1 MKTFA
6 KLFAV
11 LAFLAVGFTACSND
25 DEGDVT
31 IKLDYTTVDLGNA
44 ITGTITSTNSLAT
57 VTLTTDGKTVTGWP
71 ITSFKTGAVVESGGV
86 YTIRIE
92 GLEAGS
98 YIIRAT
104 DKDGVEDSKTFTVKG
119 GVDPN
124 PEETELTTAADF
136 TLGRPEQTGFPASAM
151 GLTWASNPNS
161 TTARFTGII
170 LVITESEYNA
180 ISTQKEL
187 EDKYFEVDSKAT
199 EFTAQSDANFAVKY
213 LIIKDGT
220 ILRLVKMTNLTFA
233 EGANK
238 AYFTERH

>member
-44 ITGTITSTNSLAT
+44 VTGTITSTNSLAT

-71 ITSFKTGAVVESGGV
+71 ITSFKTGAVVESSGV

-119 GVDPN
+119 GIDPN
-124 PEETELTTAADF
+124 PEETGLTTAADF
-136 TLGRPEQTGFPASAM
+136 TLGRPSATGFPESAM
-151 GLTWASNPNS
+151 GLTWASNVNT
-161 TTARFTGII
+161 TTAKFTGTFVII
-170 LVITESEYNA
+170 DELLYTRIKTVEDIADIYNLGEE
-180 ISTQKEL
+180 I
-187 EDKYFEVDSKAT
+187 T

-238 AYFTERH
+238 AYFTEKH